1 MKCPPNDNVQ
11 IARDENLVELECEDE
26 IVLIF
31 EKRNVPVFF
40 DELTKV
46 IPSFES
52 SSVRQLRQGSVAEEY
67 RAGMTGELP
76 EGHKHADDED
86 YLEDEWRRV
95 KSKESIIII
104 IKDSNINVD
113 TNTSLPHNHK
123 VASQPCRVSSGMHF
137 ADLVLREVAAEGLE
151 GVTLE
156 RLWGYLSSQDSG
168 FPFKLDT
175 NSKQFIW
182 EALLAM
188 KCLSFYVNP
197 TKDDLPGT
205 FDRRTWLVDDDR
217 GLFYETP
224 ANFRPRKF
232 FPAETLA
239 EIGSCPFYTKRVDVS
254 EEVRKTPDFRKLSN
268 VEEKWG
274 DLLVVVASQ
283 HERTKCLFGN
293 RCHPSDV
300 SIGTYVVLEAIARNR
315 FNGLPTT
322 VADGLGCCGLNGSSI
337 WYARQK
343 LEALGLITSQPYISK
358 FQSQPMATGLLLH
371 HWRYYRHFPFPNAT
385 LIKKVLQLLQGS
397 PKKAHTSPYLRNEV
411 GLTYKSFRRLLHF
424 ASRQGFVTTSDSTM
438 KEACAFFK
446 NKDPESITTEDLQMF
461 AQENAIPRCGPQ
473 APLVIVHLKNSA
485 NIEAWFSSFGA
496 VKGISPGARSEGDSE
511 EEEEAVEEVVDT
523 GSGDTAALVAPTRLD
538 DSSEGNSSSH
548 TLTPSVVAE
557 LQSDSKSSSVLPTL
571 RACEKTLAM
580 APSVNG
586 EESLMVQFARLML
599 PQEITMASLLKL
611 TRLNYFFSRRLLR
624 AFDNLC
630 AVRTTK
636 RSLRATFILCRQMMT
651 DVERL
656 EYMQNEKTSSK
667 TQREKRRTFILNYLS
682 EKRIVP
688 SVSALRQ
695 VIWDHEAAEG
705 LTVKMDHKSL
715 HRIIEELLKSKLLVI
730 HVVKSI
736 QGELR
741 FLCHP
746 DIRKDDPLVV
756 SAVEAHN
763 LELLKKRPRL
773 SDVRTGDQIL
783 LNQDFKKLTEKAM
796 QPVTVLANLCP
807 RLRRRLLLHEYL
819 FYVLYVLPCD
829 MEPLIPSSNST
840 PAVYH
845 KEYSWRR
852 YVGPLSPPDGM
863 ERGWFSLNDL
873 LRAMPFGLYLHLI
886 CGASLPKIMCRWL
899 GLKKYLG
906 KISAQ
911 ELQELDGQLMLERV
925 QDVPLAELFLFPL
938 ESVQPPGGRFGRVS
952 SWLFS
957 ITRVRSMLN
966 LLEEMTIHNLVSLF
980 DQKTPTDPANTVKV
994 LAYLHRN
1001 AGLLDTR
1008 YANPAHRVLTDLEK
1022 CPFLR
1027 FHFNTMSDVANY
1039 WQTCEVICRNT
1050 PLGHRLIKTDL
1061 DKQNPLPVDRT
1072 LIPWSDDQRDKV
1084 VDDGSLPVVQWPS
1097 DALPGDYQPFNIDN
1111 QLVYPCGACG
1121 LNPLDFSYLSRNWD
1135 RKQQRAHLNTK
1146 ETSSES
1152 ESDTVDGAVESVW
1165 RFPSTDRVP
1174 LNPEE
1179 PFWQWDHR
1187 LFEDTDFQAAYD
1199 IIPNLGPTTSDH
1211 HPSES
1216 RRAYGFFSV
1225 TSKYLTRSTSD
1236 SMEKGKESV
1245 GSREGSPVQPSSVS
1259 AQKPDA
1265 SDDDHTG
1272 GKPSELAVSNKRAMQ
1287 KPRKPLRTAQRRRP
1301 LIKED
1306 RRSSRF
1312 RNPRC
1317 CWSPIEDQLLV
1328 VCRVASLVIGGSSSR
1343 EFLSVPYSTVRDVL
1357 QRYIPHVKP
1366 PKTVHAYARRMKFIL
1381 VLRRSECTAVNILLA
1396 RVSARPDLQR
1406 KFNYGRNRW
1415 YALCR
1420 DAPNTAERV
1429 FHSAVDCIIS
1439 EFVPRL
1445 NQLRPEAKI
1454 TPTSP
1459 STADILDEAVSEN
1472 VEVPRGNEPPAEA
1485 DSSGLCDH
1493 KYRISGSR
1501 SEVEQKYSLFKLN
1514 NKTQSQGLADVGKN
1528 RVAVVVYSLYNYAMS
1543 SFRFLPDPTHPFRSF
1558 IFSRVLH
1565 QYPRIQLGQTLS
1577 LLMAG
1582 KLATASKMPTIQKN
1596 ERILHSKRVK
1606 LSQRFLHWVWY
1617 ELVAQTKHVCQAR
1630 LLWKATDPQLL
1641 ESRTECSSEEPLLV
1655 HSFKE
1660 HTSGGEVAVF
1670 LELMLQDQ
1678 FLQFDM
1684 DFQVGSITFI
1694 RDATINEEQSKASSK
1709 RNDIRGWTCQIR
1721 CARTSRPPS
1730 RLAKDGII
1738 GGWAIPLEAQAFTS
1752 ISAAVV
1758 QHVMTFLGRNV
1769 FDRSKN
1775 FSKTITQLSPRNR
1788 NMSDTCQHEMLFG
1801 HYSAVRSYESRYTD
1815 NDISSD
1821 VTPTKSGDTPG
1832 HRKSSSVIRRELL
1845 PQLQEI
1851 PACFHDR
1858 QFWLNAAY
1866 SNRFRW
1872 FENRL
1877 SFCQSQLILR
1887 NRPCTEDTGRMQYLG
1902 FKKQRQASHEVIQ
1915 SAVYRMNDRIMSS
1928 LELKKNGTKAL
1939 MVVPDS
1945 SSLQCNLEKFI
1956 SEGRFTGRTAEEIKG
1971 TFGDSRE
1978 VSDSMEHLLNTKR

>member
-1 MKCPPNDNVQ
+1 
-11 IARDENLVELECEDE
+11 
-26 IVLIF
+26 
-31 EKRNVPVFF
+31 
-40 DELTKV
+40 
-46 IPSFES
+46 
-52 SSVRQLRQGSVAEEY
+52 
-67 RAGMTGELP
+67 
-76 EGHKHADDED
+76 
-86 YLEDEWRRV
+86 
-95 KSKESIIII
+95 
-104 IKDSNINVD
+104 
-113 TNTSLPHNHK
+113 
-123 VASQPCRVSSGMHF
+123 MHF
-137 ADLVLREVAAEGLE
+137 ADLVLREIAAEGLE

-232 FPAETLA
+232 FPAENLA

-254 EEVRKTPDFRKLSN
+254 DEVRKTPVFRKLSN
-268 VEEKWG
+268 VEEK
-274 DLLVVVASQ
+274 
-283 HERTKCLFGN
+283 
-293 RCHPSDV
+293 
-300 SIGTYVVLEAIARNR
+300 
-315 FNGLPTT
+315 
-322 VADGLGCCGLNGSSI
+322 
-337 WYARQK
+337 
-343 LEALGLITSQPYISK
+343 
-358 FQSQPMATGLLLH
+358 
-371 HWRYYRHFPFPNAT
+371 
-385 LIKKVLQLLQGS
+385 
-397 PKKAHTSPYLRNEV
+397 
-411 GLTYKSFRRLLHF
+411 RLLHF

-446 NKDPESITTEDLQMF
+446 NKDPESIATEDLQMF

-496 VKGISPGARSEGDSE
+496 VKGIPPGARSEGESE

-523 GSGDTAALVAPTRLD
+523 ESGDVASSVAPTGLGP
-538 DSSEGNSSSH
+538 SSEGNSSFH
-548 TLTPSVVAE
+548 NLTPSGVAE
-557 LQSDSKSSSVLPTL
+557 LQSDSKSSSLVPTL
-571 RACEKTLAM
+571 RACEKTLA
-580 APSVNG
+580 
-586 EESLMVQFARLML
+586 
-599 PQEITMASLLKL
+599 
-611 TRLNYFFSRRLLR
+611 
-624 AFDNLC
+624 
-630 AVRTTK
+630 
-636 RSLRATFILCRQMMT
+636 
-651 DVERL
+651 
-656 EYMQNEKTSSK
+656 K

-695 VIWDHEAAEG
+695 VIWDHEAAAG

-819 FYVLYVLPCD
+819 FYVLYVLPRD
-829 MEPLIPSSNST
+829 MEPLVPSSSST

-863 ERGWFSLNDL
+863 KLGWFSLNDL

-980 DQKTPTDPANTVKV
+980 DQKTPTDPANTFLIVFNFMADQKDMARPMKDTFCSLPTARTVKV

-1061 DKQNPLPVDRT
+1061 DRQNPLPVDRT
-1072 LIPWSDDQRDKV
+1072 LIPWSDEQRDKV
-1084 VDDGSLPVVQWPS
+1084 VDDGSLPIIQWPS
-1097 DALPGDYQPFNIDN
+1097 DALPCDYQPFNIDN

-1135 RKQQRAHLNTK
+1135 RKQQRAHLNNK
-1146 ETSSES
+1146 DTSSES
-1152 ESDTVDGAVESVW
+1152 ESDTEDGGVESVW
-1165 RFPSTDRVP
+1165 RFPSIDRVP

-1199 IIPNLGPTTSDH
+1199 IIPNLGPTASDH

-1225 TSKYLTRSTSD
+1225 TSKYLTRGTSD
-1236 SMEKGKESV
+1236 SMNKGKESV
-1245 GSREGSPVQPSSVS
+1245 GSREGSPIQPSSVS

-1272 GKPSELAVSNKRAMQ
+1272 GKPSELAASKKRAMQ
-1287 KPRKPLRTAQRRRP
+1287 KPRKSLRAAQRRRP

-1317 CWSPIEDQLLV
+1317 CWSPLEDQL
-1328 VCRVASLVIGGSSSR
+1328 
-1343 EFLSVPYSTVRDVL
+1343 
-1357 QRYIPHVKP
+1357 VKP

-1406 KFNYGRNRW
+1406 KLVVCRVASLVIGGSSSREFLSVPYSTVRDVLQRYIPHFNYGRNRW

-1420 DAPNTAERV
+1420 DAPNTAEKV

-1454 TPTSP
+1454 TPASP
-1459 STADILDEAVSEN
+1459 STADIPDETASEN
-1472 VEVPRGNEPPAEA
+1472 VELPRDNKPPFEA
-1485 DSSGLCDH
+1485 DSSAACDH
-1493 KYRISGSR
+1493 EYRISGSR

-1514 NKTQSQGLADVGKN
+1514 SKTQSQGLADVGKN
-1528 RVAVVVYSLYNYAMS
+1528 RVAVVVYSLYNYAM
-1543 SFRFLPDPTHPFRSF
+1543 
-1558 IFSRVLH
+1558 
-1565 QYPRIQLGQTLS
+1565 
-1577 LLMAG
+1577 
-1582 KLATASKMPTIQKN
+1582 
-1596 ERILHSKRVK
+1596 
-1606 LSQRFLHWVWY
+1606 
-1617 ELVAQTKHVCQAR
+1617 AR

-1641 ESRTECSSEEPLLV
+1641 EPKTECSSQEPLLV

-1684 DFQVGSITFI
+1684 DFQAGSITFI
-1694 RDATINEEQSKASSK
+1694 RDATINE
-1709 RNDIRGWTCQIR
+1709 
-1721 CARTSRPPS
+1721 
-1730 RLAKDGII
+1730 
-1738 GGWAIPLEAQAFTS
+1738 
-1752 ISAAVV
+1752 
-1758 QHVMTFLGRNV
+1758 
-1769 FDRSKN
+1769 
-1775 FSKTITQLSPRNR
+1775 
-1788 NMSDTCQHEMLFG
+1788 
-1801 HYSAVRSYESRYTD
+1801 AVRCFENRYAD

-1821 VTPTKSGDTPG
+1821 VTPSKSGDTSG

-1851 PACFHDR
+1851 PECFHDR

-1887 NRPCTEDTGRMQYLG
+1887 SRPCTEDTGRMQYLG

-1915 SAVYRMNDRIMSS
+1915 SIVYRMNDRIMSS
-1928 LELKKNGTKAL
+1928 LELKKNGTKTL

-1945 SSLQCNLEKFI
+1945 SSLQCDLEKFI
-1956 SEGRFTGRTAEEIKG
+1956 SEGRFTGRTTEEVKG
-1971 TFGDSRE
+1971 MFGDSRE
-1978 VSDSMEHLLNTKR
+1978 VSDSMEHLLNTKRICWLGSTVSRFVHRRHIRLWLVHLKPGNGETSTPRSGQQTNQVVNKGDDSSNSQSSYLEPKRKRARVDDIESGSPGTTSTSLVEPKDYPSESSEMGFFFPECWCAEDGRPKPRALCGFLQALIVRLTDSGGTNLASFAGQYQRLFGQQAIRRLVF